1 MPEFNSKKPYLK
13 QLSLYFKNGSHK
25 EAYSLSE
32 AFVKKFP
39 KEMISHFF
47 LARSAFWLNDYVTA
61 RDEALKAFNLSNGE
75 DEMAVAGIL
84 LACAYYQ
91 IRDYSHGIEVLNLL
105 RTDLPQREDIPKL
118 KFVFAL
124 ALNDESA
131 AMKHLETLYEI
142 NKNAASELIMKIL
155 GKFA

>member
-1 MPEFNSKKPYLK
+1 MPEFDSKKPYLK
-13 QLSLYFKNGSHK
+13 QLLLYFKNGSHK

-32 AFVKKFP
+32 EFVRKFP
-39 KEMISHFF
+39 KEMASHFF

-61 RDEALKAFNLSNGE
+61 RDESLKAFNLSNGE

-84 LACAYYQ
+84 LACSYYRL
-91 IRDYSHGIEVLNLL
+91 RDYPHGIEVLNLL
-105 RTDLPQREDIPKL
+105 RTDMPQREDLPKL

-124 ALNDESA
+124 ALNDEVA

-142 NKNAASELIMKIL
+142 NENAASNLIVKVLEQYI
-155 GKFA
+155 